1 MESGKVGEWESL
13 RVEGGRLEG
22 GESESRGWESEGRR
36 VEGVRP
42 RGLDTLK
49 PRNCVTSKVLGEG
62 SRLALSRY
70 LYNETF
76 SSNIA
81 LL

>member
-1 MESGKVGEWESL
+1 MESGKVGEWK
-13 RVEGGRLEG
+13 
-22 GESESRGWESEGRR
+22 SRGWESEGGR

-49 PRNCVTSKVLGEG
+49 PLNCVTSKVLGEEG
-62 SRLALSRY
+62 SLKFLSRY
-70 LYNETF
+70 LYHETF

-81 LL
+81 LIQ